1 MDDPETVFSKKS
13 LPGVERDWRKL
24 WALGA
29 SSSLTDN
36 LMEVFFLEKGSFTG
50 GSLVLRGEEEQE
62 VQ

>member
-1 MDDPETVFSKKS
+1 MDDPETVFNKKS

-36 LMEVFFLEKGSFTG
+36 LMEVFFREGKLHWREPGAPW
-50 GSLVLRGEEEQE
+50 
-62 VQ
+62 

>member
-13 LPGVERDWRKL
+13 LPGVERDQRKL

-36 LMEVFFLEKGSFTG
+36 LMEVFFEKGSFTG